1 MQQQYGRVG
10 NRDRWLDLDLGSRE
24 LLKNCIQAL
33 VCDEGCR
40 RCTGSM

>member
-1 MQQQYGRVG
+1 MRQQHSRVG
-10 NRDRWLDLDLGSRE
+10 DRDRWLGLGSGPRE
-24 LLKNCIQAL
+24 LLENCIQAL